1 MHNTKEVATSPP
13 PTRLEEEEVP
23 LLSPPPSTSQPSSG
37 LYVRAREAP
46 EGNDREFL
54 SVAEQRLQ
62 RGKREG
68 EPVSVY
74 AFFLGLLRLPLSP
87 PPAPFLCRRRRR
99 KGPPPHISLFHAK
112 GGGESGRK
120 GKRGA
125 PLSLQLSLLSVAR
138 RESESENRC
147 RSNGD
152 TVGEE

>member
-1 MHNTKEVATSPP
+1 MHNTKEVAATSPP

-87 PPAPFLCRRRRR
+87 PSAPFLCRRRRR

-112 GGGESGRK
+112 GGRK
-120 GKRGA
+120 WEKRKKAPPHSHSSSAFFQSPRGSLRVKTGA
-125 PLSLQLSLLSVAR
+125 EATEIR
-138 RESESENRC
+138 
-147 RSNGD
+147 
-152 TVGEE
+152 